1 MYIAYKYV
9 KIFLVETL
17 KRKNAELTALL
28 EVSMIL
34 NSSFDLEANILRAM
48 KALSEHLDMKRGTV
62 TLLDKITGELRIAVA
77 YGLTKEQIE
86 RGKYKI
92 GEGIVGRVVES
103 GSPIIVPDI
112 GKEPLFLNR
121 TGARIE
127 KDNVSFLCVPIKI
140 KNEILGVLSVD
151 RIFSHGVA
159 LKEDLRVLEII
170 ATLIGQAIKIYEAY
184 EKEKNEKEHLFLEAK
199 SKHSL
204 PNIISVSDKMEEV
217 IRVAVKVANTKAT
230 ILLRGE
236 SGTGKELIA
245 RAIHY
250 EGSRAKGPF
259 IALNCA
265 ALPETLLE
273 AELFGH
279 EKGAFTGAYNTKP
292 GRFELANGGTIF
304 LDEIGDISQ
313 AIQAKLLRVIQEQTF
328 ERLGGTKPIKVDVR
342 IIAATNRDLEKMVK
356 EGKFREDLYYR
367 LNVVPIFVPP
377 LRERKEDIPP
387 LIEHFLNKFGKE
399 YGKNIK
405 ISSSALEILKHYNWP
420 GNVRELENTIERLI
434 ILTEKGVIDEDDIP
448 SYMKKTPQR
457 QLGSMDSSNSLI
469 EDIENIER
477 LRILEALRKTNFNKS
492 KAARLLGITPRQIG
506 YKIRKYNIEGSLSIT
521 PV

>member
-1 MYIAYKYV
+1 M
-9 KIFLVETL
+9 ESL
-17 KRKNAELTALL
+17 KRKNAELSALL

-34 NSSFDLEANILRAM
+34 NSSFNLEDNILNAL

-62 TLLDKITGELRIAVA
+62 TLLDNKTGELRIAVA
-77 YGLTKEQIE
+77 YGLTKEQIA

-121 TGARIE
+121 TGARIQ

-140 KNEILGVLSVD
+140 KNETLGVLSVD
-151 RIFSHGVA
+151 RIFQDTVA
-159 LKEDLRVLEII
+159 LEEDLRVLEIV
-170 ATLIGQAIKIYEAY
+170 ATLIGQAIKIYNAY
-184 EKEKNEKEHLFLEAK
+184 EEEKAEKEHLFLELK

-204 PNIISVSDKMEEV
+204 PNIVSISDKMEEV
-217 IRVAVKVANTKAT
+217 LKVALKVANTKAT
-230 ILLRGE
+230 VLVRGE

-250 EGSRAKGPF
+250 EGNRSKGPF
-259 IALNCA
+259 VALNCA

-273 AELFGH
+273 AELFGF
-279 EKGAFTGAYNTKP
+279 EKGAFTGAHSTKP

-304 LDEIGDISQ
+304 LDEIGDVSQ
-313 AIQAKLLRVIQEQTF
+313 AIQVKLLRVIQEQTF

-356 EGKFREDLYYR
+356 DGKFREDLYWR
-367 LNVVPIFVPP
+367 LNVVPIFIPP

-387 LIEHFLNKFGKE
+387 LVEHFLRKFSRE
-399 YGKNIK
+399 YGKNLRITNG
-405 ISSSALEILKHYNWP
+405 AMDILKNYSWP
-420 GNVRELENTIERLI
+420 GNVRELENTIERIAVLSEDG
-434 ILTEKGVIDEDDIP
+434 LVREDDIP
-448 SYMKKTPQR
+448 SYIREGIQKNTHTTTE
-457 QLGSMDSSNSLI
+457 GNSLTK
-469 EDIENIER
+469 DIENLER
-477 LRILEALRKTNFNKS
+477 ERIIEALKKSNFNRS
-492 KAARLLGITPRQIG
+492 KAARLLGITLRQIT
-506 YKIRKYNIEGSLSIT
+506 YKIQKYGIEEHAFL
-521 PV
+521 

>member
-1 MYIAYKYV
+1 MEA
-9 KIFLVETL
+9 L

-34 NSSFDLEANILRAM
+34 NSSFDLEKNIYNAM

-62 TLLDKITGELRIAVA
+62 TLLDKRTGELRIAVA

-86 RGKYKI
+86 RGKYRI

-127 KDNVSFLCVPIKI
+127 KDNVSFLCVPIRI

-151 RIFSHGVA
+151 RIFADRVA
-159 LKEDLRVLEII
+159 LEEDLRVLEIVS
-170 ATLIGQAIKIYEAY
+170 TLIGQAIKIYEAY
-184 EKEKNEKEHLFLEAK
+184 EKEKNEKEHLFFEVK
-199 SKHSL
+199 SKYSL
-204 PNIISVSDKMEEV
+204 PNIVSVSDKMEEV
-217 IRVAVKVANTKAT
+217 IRMAVKVANSKVTV
-230 ILLRGE
+230 LLRGE
-236 SGTGKELIA
+236 SGTGKEVIA

-250 EGSRAKGPF
+250 QGIRSKGPF

-273 AELFGH
+273 AELFGY
-279 EKGAFTGAYNTKP
+279 EKGAFTGAHTTKP

-313 AIQAKLLRVIQEQTF
+313 AIQVKLLRVLQEQTF

-342 IIAATNRDLEKMVK
+342 IIAATNRDLETMVK
-356 EGKFREDLYYR
+356 EGKFREDLYWR

-377 LRERKEDIPP
+377 LRERREDIPP
-387 LIEHFLNKFGKE
+387 LIEHFLTKFSRE
-399 YGKNIK
+399 YGKSIRL
-405 ISSSALEILKHYNWP
+405 SSRALEILKSYSWP
-420 GNVRELENTIERLI
+420 GNVRELENTIERMIVLA
-434 ILTEKGVIDEDDIP
+434 EKETIDEEDIP
-448 SYMKKTPQR
+448 SYIRDASRTQPPCVVET
-457 QLGSMDSSNSLI
+457 NSLI
-469 EDIENIER
+469 KDVENLER
-477 LRILEALRKTNFNKS
+477 ERILDALRKTNFNKS
-492 KAARLLGITPRQIG
+492 RAARILGITLRQIN
-506 YKIRKYNIEGSLSIT
+506 YKISKYGIDSLLK
-521 PV
+521 PVE